1 MSRMLVDSGI
11 KWIGFLPNT
20 WSITTVNKLFYR
32 RKEVNDSKDPT
43 ILSLARDGVKIRD
56 ISTNEGQL
64 AENYDNYHKVYKGDL
79 LVNPMDLISG
89 ANCSLSEVEGV
100 ISPAYINL
108 AKKTNIYPKYYDY
121 FFKYQ
126 YWIKA
131 MFIHGKGVSFD
142 NRWTINWETMASY
155 KVPFP
160 KYDEQKRIVDYLDK
174 KCSKIDEI
182 IKDNNKEIELLE
194 EYKMKVLDSSCL
206 KGIEQHNFINVNH
219 YSINKIPTGWKFK
232 KTLSVLKMP
241 ITDGPHLTPNLID
254 DGIPFI
260 SADAIKDGKIDFSRK
275 RGDISKN
282 DYIEF
287 SRKYVPKLNDIYMIK
302 SGATTGKVGIVET
315 KEKFTIW
322 SPLAVYRADEKE
334 INFKYLYY
342 LLQTNFYQKQVQL
355 NWSFGTQQNIGM
367 RTLEK
372 LKVLVPPLEEQE
384 KIVNYIDD
392 RINKLNQI
400 INYRKQIIEK
410 LEEYKKSLIYE
421 CVTGKREV

>member
-1 MSRMLVDSGI
+1 MSRVLVDSGI
-11 KWIGFLPNT
+11 EWIGEIPEI
-20 WSITTVNKLFYR
+20 WRMCRVKNKFNFHKNIA
-32 RKEVNDSKDPT
+32 KEK
-43 ILSLARDGVKIRD
+43 
-56 ISTNEGQL
+56 STNYDRIALTLNGVIKRDKDDLNGLQP
-64 AENYDNYHKVYKGDL
+64 ENYYGYQVVYKD
-79 LVNPMDLISG
+79 DLIFKLIDLENINTSRVG
-89 ANCSLSEVEGV
+89 KSDYEG
-100 ISPAYINL
+100 ITSPAYIVLTDKCNTRYAL
-108 AKKTNIYPKYYDY
+108 YYFLNMWYQKIFNNI
-121 FFKYQ
+121 
-126 YWIKA
+126 
-131 MFIHGKGVSFD
+131 GGEGVRSALNKD
-142 NRWTINWETMASY
+142 DLLKIPYIQIEIN
-155 KVPFP
+155 
-160 KYDEQKRIVDYLDK
+160 EQKKIADYLDQ
-174 KCSKIDEI
+174 KCLKIDGI

>member
-160 KYDEQKRIVDYLDK
+160 KYDEQKRIADYLDK

>member
-1 MSRMLVDSGI
+1 
-11 KWIGFLPNT
+11 
-20 WSITTVNKLFYR
+20 
-32 RKEVNDSKDPT
+32 
-43 ILSLARDGVKIRD
+43 
-56 ISTNEGQL
+56 
-64 AENYDNYHKVYKGDL
+64 
-79 LVNPMDLISG
+79 
-89 ANCSLSEVEGV
+89 
-100 ISPAYINL
+100 
-108 AKKTNIYPKYYDY
+108 
-121 FFKYQ
+121 
-126 YWIKA
+126 
-131 MFIHGKGVSFD
+131 
-142 NRWTINWETMASY
+142 
-155 KVPFP
+155 
-160 KYDEQKRIVDYLDK
+160 
-174 KCSKIDEI
+174 
-182 IKDNNKEIELLE
+182 
-194 EYKMKVLDSSCL
+194 
-206 KGIEQHNFINVNH
+206 
-219 YSINKIPTGWKFK
+219 
-232 KTLSVLKMP
+232 
-241 ITDGPHLTPNLID
+241 
-254 DGIPFI
+254 
-260 SADAIKDGKIDFSRK
+260 
-275 RGDISKN
+275 
-282 DYIEF
+282 
-287 SRKYVPKLNDIYMIK
+287 MIK

>member
-1 MSRMLVDSGI
+1 MSKVLVDSGI

-32 RKEVNDSKDPT
+32 RKEINDSKDPT

-64 AENYDNYHKVYKGDL
+64 AESYDNYHKVYKGDL
-79 LVNPMDLISG
+79 LINPMDLISG
-89 ANCSLSEVEGV
+89 ANCSLSEVAGV

-155 KVPFP
+155 KVPYP
-160 KYDEQKRIVDYLDK
+160 KYNEQKRIADYLNK

-194 EYKMKVLDSSCL
+194 EYKESLIENTVKCYNNSPIEKNIEWIIKCDNSVKLSRIKYNCLVTTGTTPKGYEKNDS
-206 KGIEQHNFINVNH
+206 KDKINWFTPGDFK
-219 YSINKIPTGWKFK
+219 SINLYSSNRKLDCDLIPENKMYPEK
-232 KTLSVLKMP
+232 STL
-241 ITDGPHLTPNLID
+241 II
-254 DGIPFI
+254 GI
-260 SADAIKDGKIDFSRK
+260 G
-275 RGDISKN
+275 GT
-282 DYIEF
+282 
-287 SRKYVPKLNDIYMIK
+287 L
-302 SGATTGKVGIVET
+302 GKVGIVNSKSYSNQQIT
-315 KEKFTIW
+315 ALIGNEKII
-322 SPLAVYRADEKE
+322 P
-334 INFKYLYY
+334 KYLTYNILSAQKYIKDTCPYTTLPILSNSY
-342 LLQTNFYQKQVQL
+342 LKNILICMRNKT
-355 NWSFGTQQNIGM
+355 GQN
-367 RTLEK
+367 
-372 LKVLVPPLEEQE
+372 
-384 KIVNYIDD
+384 KIVEYLDKQCS
-392 RINKLNQI
+392 KLDEVI
-400 INYRKQIIEK
+400 GYRKQIIEK

>member
-1 MSRMLVDSGI
+1 MSRVLVDSGVD
-11 KWIGFLPNT
+11 WIGKIPND
-20 WSITTVNKLFYR
+20 WNVQPLGLYLKE
-32 RKEVNDSKDPT
+32 RKEKVSDKDFEP
-43 ILSLARDGVKIRD
+43 LSVTKNGIVPQLENAAKSDAHDDRKKVCKFDFVINSRSDRKQSCGLSYLDGSVSLINIVLKIY
-56 ISTNEGQL
+56 
-64 AENYDNYHKVYKGDL
+64 NY
-79 LVNPMDLISG
+79 
-89 ANCSLSEVEGV
+89 
-100 ISPAYINL
+100 
-108 AKKTNIYPKYYDY
+108 YPKYI
-121 FFKYQ
+121 KYTLDNN
-126 YWIKA
+126 
-131 MFIHGKGVSFD
+131 MFAEEFYRNGHGIVAD
-142 NRWTINWETMASY
+142 LWTTKFLEMKHIRIPEPSY
-155 KVPFP
+155 I
-160 KYDEQKRIVDYLDK
+160 EQKKIADFLDK

-182 IKDNNKEIELLE
+182 IKDNNKEIELLN

-206 KGIEQHNFINVNH
+206 KGIEQHNFIDVNH
-219 YSINKIPTGWKFK
+219 YSINKIPTGWKFQ

-275 RGDISKN
+275 RGDISEN

-287 SRKYVPKLNDIYMIK
+287 SKKYVPKLNDIYMIK

-322 SPLAVYRADEKE
+322 SPLAVYRADEKV

-392 RINKLNQI
+392 RFNKLNQI